1 MILEFVINKTISHKI
16 VTIMTIWYGI
26 NYHDLKMD
34 NNNINNKQN
43 RLSNNTT
50 QLWSQEN
57 IIQKWTFKLRLQTIT
72 TTNNPRNKNTN
83 NPIPTPKIEIQP
95 SLYYKLEYEQLK
107 HNCSKDI

>member
-34 NNNINNKQN
+34 NNNNKQN

-50 QLWSQEN
+50 QL
-57 IIQKWTFKLRLQTIT
+57 
-72 TTNNPRNKNTN
+72 
-83 NPIPTPKIEIQP
+83 
-95 SLYYKLEYEQLK
+95 
-107 HNCSKDI
+107 